1 MCCRDKCQDKF
12 GHDGMMKYIYVMTLR
27 VQSDVRIKLNC
38 DMPRKNE
45 VIKDLQSQLEEAHG
59 QVGMGNLLFPGLRA
73 R

>member
-1 MCCRDKCQDKF
+1 MSGQVWTRRNDEVYF
-12 GHDGMMKYIYVMTLR
+12 VMTLR

-59 QVGMGNLLFPGLRA
+59 KVGMGNPLFPGLRA